1 MRNGWLQHLRSSI
14 WRLSS
19 EGSGAE
25 ERPRTSTCGERGV
38 GRGAPWWALACERR
52 VGSGAQVGRRGEHLA
67 LRLEHGAV
75 PVGRERACARRGEH
89 MHAERTG
96 GRLERAVVSAPW

>member
-1 MRNGWLQHLRSSI
+1 VVAALAQLDLEIEQR
-14 WRLSS
+14 
-19 EGSGAE
+19 
-25 ERPRTSTCGERGV
+25 GERRGGEAAHEHLWGNGEWGV
-38 GRGAPWWALACERR
+38 GRRAPWWARACERR

-96 GRLERAVVSAPW
+96 GRLERAVVSTPW